1 MSTVRELLQGKGG
14 QIWSIAPNAS
24 VYRALELMA
33 EKNIGAL
40 LVMEAGKLVGIITER
55 DYARK
60 VILQGRSSKTTAVD
74 ELMTPL
80 VYYVEP
86 GHTVEECMA
95 LMTSKRIRHLPSAG
109 HGQRRGSWHRQ
120 HRRRGQDHHHRA
132 GDHHQAIGAVHHR
145 RRIRPLTEKDGGA

>member
-1 MSTVRELLQGKGG
+1 MSTVKELLQSKGG
-14 QIWSIAPNAS
+14 QIWSVAPNAS

-60 VILQGRSSKTTAVD
+60 VILQGRSSKTTSVD

-80 VYYVEP
+80 VYYVEVSQTIE
-86 GHTVEECMA
+86 HCMA
-95 LMTSKRIRHLPSAG
+95 LMTTKRIRHLPAMDQGEVVGIISI
-109 HGQRRGSWHRQ
+109 
-120 HRRRGQDHHHRA
+120 
-132 GDHHQAIGAVHHR
+132 GDVVKAIITEQAIA
-145 RRIRPLTEKDGGA
+145 IKQLEQYITSGGYGH

>member
-1 MSTVRELLQGKGG
+1 MSTVRELLQSKAG
-14 QIWSIAPNAS
+14 QIWSIPPNAS

-40 LVMEAGKLVGIITER
+40 LVMEAGKLVGILSER

-80 VYYVEP
+80 VYYVAP
-86 GHTVEECMA
+86 NDSLEECMA
-95 LMTSKRIRHLPSAG
+95 LMTTKRIRHLPVLEQGEVVGVISI
-109 HGQRRGSWHRQ
+109 
-120 HRRRGQDHHHRA
+120 
-132 GDHHQAIGAVHHR
+132 GDVVKAIISEQAITIKHLENYISSSGYGH
-145 RRIRPLTEKDGGA
+145 

>member
-1 MSTVRELLQGKGG
+1 MSTVKELLQSKPA

-40 LVMEAGKLVGIITER
+40 LVMEAGKLVGILSER

-60 VILQGRSSKTTAVD
+60 VILQGRTSKTTAVD

-80 VYYVEP
+80 VYSVAP
-86 GHTVEECMA
+86 NNSLDECMA
-95 LMTSKRIRHLPSAG
+95 LMTTKRIRHLPVLE
-109 HGQRRGSWHRQ
+109 
-120 HRRRGQDHHHRA
+120 QDTVVGVISI
-132 GDHHQAIGAVHHR
+132 GDVVKGIITEQAITIKQLENYISSSGYGH
-145 RRIRPLTEKDGGA
+145 

>member
-1 MSTVRELLQGKGG
+1 MSTVRELLQSKAG
-14 QIWSIAPNAS
+14 QIWSIPPNAS

-40 LVMEAGKLVGIITER
+40 LVMEAGKLVGILSER

-80 VYYVEP
+80 VYYVAP
-86 GHTVEECMA
+86 NDRLEECMA
-95 LMTSKRIRHLPSAG
+95 LMTTKRLRHLPVLEQGEVVGVISI
-109 HGQRRGSWHRQ
+109 
-120 HRRRGQDHHHRA
+120 
-132 GDHHQAIGAVHHR
+132 GDVVKAIISEQAITIKHLENYISSSGYGH
-145 RRIRPLTEKDGGA
+145 

>member
-1 MSTVRELLQGKGG
+1 MSTVKELLQSKPA

-40 LVMEAGKLVGIITER
+40 LVMEAGKLVGILSER

-60 VILQGRSSKTTAVD
+60 VILQGRTSKTTAVD

-80 VYYVEP
+80 VYYVAP
-86 GHTVEECMA
+86 NNSLEECMA
-95 LMTSKRIRHLPSAG
+95 LMTTKRIRHLPVLE
-109 HGQRRGSWHRQ
+109 
-120 HRRRGQDHHHRA
+120 QDTVVGVISI
-132 GDHHQAIGAVHHR
+132 GDVVKGIITEQAITIKQLENYISSSGYGH
-145 RRIRPLTEKDGGA
+145 

>member
-1 MSTVRELLQGKGG
+1 MSTVRDLLQGKGA
-14 QIWSIAPNAS
+14 QVWSVAPNAS

-40 LVMEAGKLVGIITER
+40 LVMEAGKLVGILSER

-80 VYYVEP
+80 VYFVEP
-86 GHTVEECMA
+86 IHSLEECMA
-95 LMTSKRIRHLPSAG
+95 LMTSKRIRHLPVMDRDEVVGIISICVVVKAIITEQASTIKQLENYISASGYG
-109 HGQRRGSWHRQ
+109 H
-120 HRRRGQDHHHRA
+120 
-132 GDHHQAIGAVHHR
+132 
-145 RRIRPLTEKDGGA
+145 

>member
-24 VYRALELMA
+24 VYKALELMA

-40 LVMEAGKLVGIITER
+40 LVMEAGKLVGILSER

-60 VILQGRSSKTTAVD
+60 VILQGRSSRTTAVD

-86 GHTVEECMA
+86 SHTLEECMA
-95 LMTSKRIRHLPSAG
+95 LMTTKRIRHLPVMEKEEVVGIVSI
-109 HGQRRGSWHRQ
+109 
-120 HRRRGQDHHHRA
+120 
-132 GDHHQAIGAVHHR
+132 GDVVKAIITEQAIT
-145 RRIRPLTEKDGGA
+145 IKQLEQYITGGGYGN

>member
-60 VILQGRSSKTTAVD
+60 VILQGRSSRTTAVD

-80 VYYVEP
+80 VYYVGP
-86 GHTVEECMA
+86 DHTVEECMA
-95 LMTSKRIRHLPSAG
+95 LMTTKRVRHLPAMEKGEVVGIVSIGDVVKSIITEQASTIRHLE
-109 HGQRRGSWHRQ
+109 QY
-120 HRRRGQDHHHRA
+120 
-132 GDHHQAIGAVHHR
+132 I
-145 RRIRPLTEKDGGA
+145 TGGGYGG

>member
-14 QIWSIAPNAS
+14 QVWSIAPNAS

-40 LVMEAGKLVGIITER
+40 MVMEAGKLVGIVTER

-60 VILQGRSSKTTAVD
+60 VSLQGRSSKTTAVD

-86 GHTVEECMA
+86 GHTVEHCMA
-95 LMTSKRIRHLPSAG
+95 LMTTKRIRHLPAMENGEVVGIISI
-109 HGQRRGSWHRQ
+109 
-120 HRRRGQDHHHRA
+120 
-132 GDHHQAIGAVHHR
+132 GDVVKAIITEQAIT
-145 RRIRPLTEKDGGA
+145 IKQLEQYITGGGYGN